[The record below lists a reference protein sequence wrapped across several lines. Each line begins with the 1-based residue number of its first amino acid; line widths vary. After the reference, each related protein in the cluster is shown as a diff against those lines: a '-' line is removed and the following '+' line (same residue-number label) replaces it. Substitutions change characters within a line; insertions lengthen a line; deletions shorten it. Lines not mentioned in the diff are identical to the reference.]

1 MAERDS
7 VTQVTWAREAW
18 DWGPDIG
25 VQPPAVATVTAQNK
39 GRIMAF
45 ILWIIAVAIAIYGIL
60 RLVRG
65 DILVGIILL
74 VVAALVGPGGYSIFK

>member
-1 MAERDS
+1 M
-7 VTQVTWAREAW
+7 
-18 DWGPDIG
+18 
-25 VQPPAVATVTAQNK
+25 ATVTDQNK
-39 GRIMAF
+39 GRVMAF
-45 ILWIIAVAIAIYGIL
+45 ILWIIAVAIAIYGVL

>member
-1 MAERDS
+1 MAECIP
-7 VTQVTWAREAW
+7 VTQVTAASISGGWKVG
-18 DWGPDIG
+18 DG
-25 VQPPAVATVTAQNK
+25 VQPRPVATVTAQHK

-65 DILVGIILL
+65 DILIGIVLL